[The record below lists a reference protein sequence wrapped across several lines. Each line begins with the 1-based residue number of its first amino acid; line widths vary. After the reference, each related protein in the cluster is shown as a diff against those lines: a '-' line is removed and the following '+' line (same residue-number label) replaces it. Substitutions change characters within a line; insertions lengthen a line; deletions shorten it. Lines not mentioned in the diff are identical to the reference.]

1 MVAVRSCLVLSF
13 RTAVVLPKVE
23 KKDNLLLKLGSRVS
37 KSVPRTT
44 GVGLA
49 LCFGSSL
56 GRYPEVQVSK
66 SRLCFM

>member
-1 MVAVRSCLVLSF
+1 MAAVKSCLVLPF
-13 RTAVVLPKVE
+13 HTAIVLPKVE
-23 KKDNLLLKLGSRVS
+23 KKDNLLLKLGSRVG

-56 GRYPEVQVSK
+56 GRYPEVQVSN
-66 SRLCFM
+66 SRLYFM